1 MTEPTQSPPSVS
13 ADKIREDFLSFFRG
27 KKHEIV
33 PSAPV
38 VPHDDPTLLFT
49 NAGMNQFKDVFLGT
63 GRRPYTRVA
72 DSQKCIRV
80 SGKHND
86 LEEVGH
92 SPSHH
97 TFFEMLG
104 NWSFGDYYKR
114 EAIGWGW
121 ELLTDVWQF
130 PKERLW
136 ATVFGGDEADGLE
149 ADTEAETLWYEVTDI
164 AQGRVLHLGKKDN
177 FWEMGEVGPC
187 GPCSEIHYYT
197 GDDPSSQSSEP
208 DLDGPDYVEVW
219 NLVFI
224 QYNRGENGDLNVLP
238 DKHVDTG
245 MGFERVC
252 QIVQGV
258 GSNYETDLFKPII
271 AAVSERTRKPY
282 IEAHRVAI
290 QVIADHIRAL
300 TFSIADGAIP
310 SNEGRGYVL
319 RRILR
324 RAARFGRTLDV
335 RDPFMHDL
343 VPTVV
348 EVMGESFPEIVEKA
362 EHIQRVIRG
371 EEEGFNN
378 TLDRGLEIFEEV
390 SRRGAIS
397 GEDAFRLYD
406 TYGFPIDLTELMAA
420 EKGLTVDL
428 VGFEREMDAQK
439 IRSREATRRAGG
451 SQEAVEEGFL
461 PDKHSGFVGYG
472 TLSTEAEVVAVS
484 SSDGHQQVHQVYLA
498 RTPFYAESGGQ
509 VGDQGFLSVDGTRFL
524 VEQTY
529 KQGEAIVH
537 EGHVVEGDV
546 QALKSAT
553 VRADVNV
560 ARRLDTARNHTLTH
574 LIHAGLREAL
584 GTHVHQ
590 AGSYV
595 GPDRLRFDFAH
606 FSQVSTTE
614 LEAIERRVNEVIRD
628 DIGVDVSQASY
639 DKARERGAMMLFS
652 EKYGDTVRVVQV
664 GDFSIELCGGTHTS
678 ATGQIGM
685 MRFTSETASAA
696 GVRRIEAVSGRGAED
711 ASRADQ
717 GLLAE
722 IEDALGVDRA
732 RVSDRLAQ
740 LLEQNR
746 DYERELQ
753 VLRRS
758 SSGDAMG
765 DLVSGAVDVEGV
777 RVATGTIA
785 AADMDAF
792 RSAGDQLRDALKA
805 TGVGV
810 IGAALNGKASLITVV
825 TDDMVSR
832 GIHAGEIVKE
842 VARYVDGG
850 GGGKPHLAQAGGK
863 DPDRIPEALSKVPEI
878 VRGKLGVAG

>member
-1 MTEPTQSPPSVS
+1 MR
-13 ADKIREDFLSFFRG
+13 ADKVREDFLAFFRG
-27 KKHEIV
+27 KAHEIV
-33 PSAPV
+33 PSSPV
-38 VPHDDPTLLFT
+38 VPLEDPTLLFT

-63 GRRPYTRVA
+63 GRRPYTRAA

-114 EAIGWGW
+114 EAIEWGW
-121 ELLTDVWQF
+121 ELLTEVWGL
-130 PKERLW
+130 PKDRLW

-149 ADTEAETLWYEVTDI
+149 ADTEAESLWYEVTDI
-164 AQGRVLHLGKKDN
+164 GKGRVLHLGKYDN

-197 GDDPSSQSSEP
+197 GADPASQDAEP

-224 QYNRGENGDLNVLP
+224 QYNRSDSGELNVLP
-238 DKHVDTG
+238 EKHVDTG
-245 MGFERVC
+245 MGFERIC
-252 QIVQGV
+252 QILQGV
-258 GSNYETDLFKPII
+258 KSNYETDLFLPII
-271 AAVSERTRKPY
+271 SAVSERTRKPY
-282 IEAHRVAI
+282 TEDHRVAI
-290 QVIADHIRAL
+290 QVISDHIRAL
-300 TFSIADGAIP
+300 TFSIADGAVP

-335 RDPFMHDL
+335 KDPFMHDL
-343 VPTVV
+343 VSAVV
-348 EVMGESFPEIVEKA
+348 ETMGESFPEIVEKA
-362 EHIQRVIRG
+362 DHIQRVIRA
-371 EEEGFNN
+371 EEEGFNK

-390 SRRGAIS
+390 SARGAIS

-406 TYGFPIDLTELMAA
+406 TYGFPIDLTELMAS

-428 VGFEREMDAQK
+428 VGFEREMEAQK
-439 IRSREATRRAGG
+439 DRSREATRRAGG

-461 PDKHSGFVGYG
+461 PDEHSEFVGYG
-472 TLSTEAEVVAVS
+472 SLTSEARVVAVVD
-484 SSDGHQQVHQVYLA
+484 DGDAQRVYLS

-509 VGDQGFLSVDGTRFL
+509 VGDQGVLTADGLRFI
-524 VEQTY
+524 VENTY

-537 EGHVVEGDV
+537 EGRLAEGNVES
-546 QALKSAT
+546 LESAE
-553 VRADVNV
+553 VRAEVDV
-560 ARRLDTARNHTLTH
+560 ARRMDTARNHTLTH
-574 LIHAGLREAL
+574 LIHAGLRETL
-584 GTHVHQ
+584 GMHVHQ

-595 GPDRLRFDFAH
+595 SPDRLRFDFAH
-606 FSQVSTTE
+606 FSPVTDEE
-614 LEAIERRVNEVIRD
+614 LAAIEHRVNAVIRE
-628 DIGVDVSQASY
+628 DIAVDVSQASY
-639 DKARERGAMMLFS
+639 EKARERGAMMLFS

-664 GDFSIELCGGTHTS
+664 GEFSLELCGGTHTS
-678 ATGQIGM
+678 STGQIGSF
-685 MRFTSETASAA
+685 RFTAETASAA
-696 GVRRIEAVSGRGAED
+696 GVRRIEAISGRGAED
-711 ASRADQ
+711 ATRADRD
-717 GLLAE
+717 LLTE

-732 RVSDRLAQ
+732 RLSERLAQ

-746 DYERELQ
+746 EYERELQ
-753 VLRRS
+753 ALRRDS
-758 SSGDAMG
+758 AGDAMG
-765 DLVSGAVDVEGV
+765 DLVTGAVEVGGV

-825 TDDMVSR
+825 TDDMVGR
-832 GIHAGEIVKE
+832 GFHAGEIVKE
-842 VARYVDGG
+842 VARYVEGG

-863 DPDRIPEALSKVPEI
+863 DPDRIPEALSKVPDI
-878 VRGKLGVAG
+878 VREKLGAVG

>member
-1 MTEPTQSPPSVS
+1 MTQTTQSPPFVS
-13 ADKIREDFLSFFRG
+13 ADKIRDDFFSFFRG
-27 KKHEIV
+27 KAHEIV

-63 GRRPYTRVA
+63 GRRSYTRVA

-114 EAIGWGW
+114 EAIEWAW
-121 ELLTDVWQF
+121 ELLTEVWGF
-130 PKERLW
+130 PKDRLW
-136 ATVFGGDEADGLE
+136 ATVFGGDSTDGLE
-149 ADTEAETLWYEVTDI
+149 ADAEAESLWYEVTDI
-164 AQGRVLHLGKKDN
+164 AHGRVLHLGKKDN

-197 GDDPSSQSSEP
+197 GDDPSSQSAQP

-224 QYNRGENGDLNVLP
+224 QYNRGEDGGLNVLP

-252 QIVQGV
+252 QILQGV
-258 GSNYETDLFKPII
+258 QSNYETDLFQPII

-282 IEAHRVAI
+282 IEEHRVAI
-290 QVIADHIRAL
+290 QVISDHIRAL
-300 TFSIADGAIP
+300 TFSIADGAVP

-343 VPTVV
+343 VPVVV
-348 EVMGESFPEIVEKA
+348 EVMGESFPEIVEKID
-362 EHIQRVIRG
+362 HVQRVIEG

-390 SRRGAIS
+390 SQRGAIS

-428 VGFEREMDAQK
+428 VGFEREMEAQK
-439 IRSREATRRAGG
+439 NRSREATRRAGG

-461 PDKHSGFVGYG
+461 PDQHSEFVGYG
-472 TLSTEAEVVAVS
+472 TLSTDTDVVAVS
-484 SSDGHQQVHQVYLA
+484 SADNRHRVYLA

-509 VGDQGFLSVDGTRFL
+509 VGDQGFLTANGTRFI

-537 EGHVVEGDV
+537 ESRVAEGDV
-546 QALKSAT
+546 EALRSAS
-553 VRADVNV
+553 VRAEVDV

-606 FSQVSTTE
+606 FSQVTDDE
-614 LEAIERRVNEVIRD
+614 LVAIERRVNEVIRD
-628 DIGVDVSQASY
+628 DVVVDVSQASY

-652 EKYGDTVRVVQV
+652 EKYGDTVRVVQI
-664 GDFSIELCGGTHTS
+664 GDFSLELCGGTHT
-678 ATGQIGM
+678 ATTGQIGT
-685 MRFTSETASAA
+685 MRFTAETASAA
-696 GVRRIEAVSGRGAED
+696 GVRRIEAVSGRGAEE
-711 ASRADQ
+711 ANRADQ
-717 GLLAE
+717 DLLTE
-722 IEDALGVDRA
+722 IEGALGVDRG
-732 RVSDRLAQ
+732 RVSDRLTQ

-746 DYERELQ
+746 EYERELRA
-753 VLRRS
+753 LRRDS
-758 SSGDAMG
+758 AGDAMG
-765 DLVSGAVDVEGV
+765 DLVNGAVDVGGV
-777 RVATGTIA
+777 RVATGTVE

-832 GIHAGEIVKE
+832 GFHAGEIVKE
-842 VARYVDGG
+842 VAQYVEGG

-878 VRGKLGVAG
+878 VRGKLGVAGQG